1 MPTRIILQ
9 VGKNDVPTKKP
20 RDQTTENIINIAIK
34 PKRNCDVS
42 KSQASQQEMFN
53 TRRKQLLLI
62 GS

>member
-20 RDQTTENIINIAIK
+20 PDQTTENIINIAIK

-42 KSQASQQEMFN
+42 KSSITARNDQYQKKATDVN
-53 TRRKQLLLI
+53 R
-62 GS
+62 